1 MLGIIAQI
9 LSQGLSQ
16 GLSQVLSQVRLIQVK
31 PQMDR
36 PSSLAIHPSP
46 VDEVGESAKFC

>member
-16 GLSQVLSQVRLIQVK
+16 VLSQVWLIQVK
-31 PQMDR
+31 PQIDR
-36 PSSLAIHPSP
+36 SSSLAIHPSP